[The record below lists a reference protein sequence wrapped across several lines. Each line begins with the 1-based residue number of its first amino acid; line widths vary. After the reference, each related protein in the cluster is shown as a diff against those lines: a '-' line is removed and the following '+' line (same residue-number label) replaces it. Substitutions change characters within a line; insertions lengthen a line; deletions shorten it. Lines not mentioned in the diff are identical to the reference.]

1 MVTQDTQPADN
12 THLGFKLSAGLGKRL
27 LVDFGADRSQNTSI
41 NLMRNAQYLLK
52 PSVDLSAAGYLA
64 NQIVDNSY
72 KDFFV
77 GQSSGFTPYISYQFA
92 PK

>member
-1 MVTQDTQPADN
+1 
-12 THLGFKLSAGLGKRL
+12 
-27 LVDFGADRSQNTSI
+27 
-41 NLMRNAQYLLK
+41 MRNAQYLLK

-77 GQSSGFTPYISYQFA
+77 GQSSGFTPYIPYQFA